1 MRRILVTGTSGFI
14 GRHLA
19 DRLHA
24 LGFAVLGL
32 DRRPLVGYP
41 AGWAT
46 AVCDLLDPVSLDE
59 VFRNF
64 LPEVVL
70 HLAARTDLDELR
82 DLGGYASN
90 IEGVANLVSAI
101 RRVGSVQRA
110 ICTSSQL
117 VCRIGYTPNGDQDY
131 CPSTLYGA
139 SKVETERIWREADG
153 GGTQWVIV
161 RPTTIWGP
169 YMNPHYLRFFAMI
182 RDGRY
187 FHVAGGP
194 RFKSYGYVGNTVR
207 QYEALVSADS
217 GAIAR
222 KVLYLADYEPIS
234 IEAWAEAFRVE
245 FHAPR
250 IRTLPLAIL
259 KAAAACGDAVN
270 AIGFKRFPLN
280 SFRLNNVIVEYRV
293 DMSQTQTV
301 CGALPYTMEE
311 GVRETATWVRS
322 TWGAPELVGGR
333 GALR

>member
-1 MRRILVTGTSGFI
+1 MRRVLVTGTSGFI

-24 LGFAVLGL
+24 LGYAVLGL
-32 DRRPLVGYP
+32 DRRPLVGYEHD
-41 AGWAT
+41 WAT
-46 AVCDLLDPVSLDE
+46 VVCDLLDQAALNE
-59 VFRNF
+59 VFRGF

-70 HLAARTDLDELR
+70 HLAARTDLDETR

-90 IEGVANLVSAI
+90 IDGVANLVAAI
-101 RRVGSVQRA
+101 RRAGSVERA
-110 ICTSSQL
+110 VCTSSQL

-131 CPSTLYGA
+131 CPSTLYGE

-153 GGTQWVIV
+153 GGAQWVIV

-169 YMNPHYLRFFAMI
+169 HMNPHYLRFFSMI

-207 QYEALVSADS
+207 QYEALVSVDAS
-217 GAIAR
+217 EMAR
-222 KVLYLADYEPIS
+222 RVLYFADYQPIS
-234 IEAWAEAFRVE
+234 IEAWAEAFRAE
-245 FHAPR
+245 FQAPP
-250 IRTLPLAIL
+250 IRTLPLPVL
-259 KAAAACGDAVN
+259 KFAAACGDAVN
-270 AIGFKRFPLN
+270 AIGFRRFPLN

-293 DMSQTQTV
+293 DISQTEAV
-301 CGALPYTMEE
+301 CGELPYSMEQ

-322 TWGAPELVGGR
+322 TWNA
-333 GALR
+333 A